1 MVSSARQPCSICMR
15 LAHLTFVKQHCMFLV
30 HKGQA
35 VHPFAEQNRS
45 STPSLQKRSAPK
57 DPSLAQPS
65 QSFIA
70 DARPPTTM
78 RASCSPALGCTRG
91 VTRLR
96 SRPVSYIVVGPGL
109 SLIQHQMHWTSFS
122 RLTTAPKWRPQ
133 LTHAGSV
140 GSPRETY
147 TFSDTRRR
155 SFQTRTTSMTAPM
168 RETA

>member
-70 DARPPTTM
+70 GARLPTTM

-109 SLIQHQMHWTSFS
+109 SHPAPNALDLVLPIDQGSKMA
-122 RLTTAPKWRPQ
+122 TA
-133 LTHAGSV
+133 
-140 GSPRETY
+140 TY
-147 TFSDTRRR
+147 LLRDPGFTERDVHVFGHTK
-155 SFQTRTTSMTAPM
+155 TV
-168 RETA
+168 